1 MLVVIENFGKDLW
14 SYLVERLFRNDSV
27 DLSEVL
33 GFQYISFEVLY
44 YMESNLYDD
53 LLPFKQ
59 EDCEDK
65 LLSFMV

>member
-1 MLVVIENFGKDLW
+1 MLVVIEDFGKDLW

-59 EDCEDK
+59 KDCEDK